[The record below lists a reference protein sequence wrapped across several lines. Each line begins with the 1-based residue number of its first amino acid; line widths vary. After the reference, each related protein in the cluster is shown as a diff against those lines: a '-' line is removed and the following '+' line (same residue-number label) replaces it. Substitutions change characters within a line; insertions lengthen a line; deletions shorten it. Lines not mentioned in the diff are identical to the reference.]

1 MNLEFIKIEI
11 QNFKSIGELVE
22 LNYQDLKGLNFIYG
36 KNLDVP
42 NARNGSRKIIFSC

>member
-22 LNYQDLKGLNFIYG
+22 LNYSNLNGLNFVYG
-36 KNLDVP
+36 KNLDVA
-42 NARNGSRKIIFSC
+42 NARNGSR

>member
-1 MNLEFIKIEI
+1 MNIEFEKIEM

-22 LNYQDLKGLNFIYG
+22 LNYKDLQGLNFIYG

-42 NARNGSRKIIFSC
+42 NARNRKW

>member
-22 LNYQDLKGLNFIYG
+22 LNYTNLVGLNFVYG
-36 KNLDVP
+36 KNLDVAG
-42 NARNGSRKIIFSC
+42 ARNRLWKNEFSV